1 MKAEKLNEAE
11 MFPVF
16 FSPPT
21 APTLKGRIFRH
32 CDPGATIPPSQRTSS
47 ISAVSPQRG
56 GPSQQHGTSPRF
68 SPSPSLPP
76 IKKKRAP
83 AKRHNVST
91 VDTPTSSQRNNGAE
105 HLTNLTVSCGANRFR
120 TGLVVDHLFFSPLPR
135 RKLQGSPER
144 MLRSSKVS
152 PRRAENIR
160 ACFARPQPTNPNVV
174 FTRSLSPPFNYSVT
188 REQNR
193 RFLSMYTNARIY

>member
-1 MKAEKLNEAE
+1 MLLTNDTAVIVI
-11 MFPVF
+11 FPF
-16 FSPPT
+16 WSHRSHLSPLRSRSHDPSK
-21 APTLKGRIFRH
+21 PENLKH
-32 CDPGATIPPSQRTSS
+32 L
-47 ISAVSPQRG
+47 AVSPQRG

-91 VDTPTSSQRNNGAE
+91 VDTPASSQRNTE

-120 TGLVVDHLFFSPLPR
+120 TGLVVDHPFLSPLPR